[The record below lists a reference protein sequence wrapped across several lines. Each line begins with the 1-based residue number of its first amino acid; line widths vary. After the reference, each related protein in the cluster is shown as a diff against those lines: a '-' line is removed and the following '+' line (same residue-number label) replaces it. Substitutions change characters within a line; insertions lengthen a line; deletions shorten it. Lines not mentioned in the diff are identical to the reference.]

1 MKRYTIL
8 LLAAIFITGGIVG
21 CGPSEEEQRKAEQA
35 RQDSLA
41 EARQQRLEE
50 QRQDSIAR
58 ADSIKAAEEA
68 QEAEEEEEERMDVA
82 FDEDGNFAVQVEA
95 WRSRSK
101 AEEQIE
107 KWQNRG
113 FENAFVVQHGN
124 EETGDVWFRVR
135 LGRLSTQEAARN
147 LQAQIKENYGANSW
161 ISTAQ

>member
-1 MKRYTIL
+1 MKKNREKRNKPGRIPWKKFVSNAWKSSGKIV
-8 LLAAIFITGGIVG
+8 LLALTV
-21 CGPSEEEQRKAEQA
+21 
-35 RQDSLA
+35 L
-41 EARQQRLEE
+41 
-50 QRQDSIAR
+50 
-58 ADSIKAAEEA
+58 AEEA
-68 QEAEEEEEERMDVA
+68 QEAEEEEERMDVA

-95 WRSRSK
+95 WRSRRK

-124 EETGDVWFRVR
+124 EDTGDVWFRVR

>member
-8 LLAAIFITGGIVG
+8 LLAVILIIGGIVG

-35 RQDSLA
+35 RQDSL
-41 EARQQRLEE
+41 EEVRQQRLEE

-68 QEAEEEEEERMDVA
+68 QEAEEEEERMDVA

-95 WRSRSK
+95 WRSRRK

-124 EETGDVWFRVR
+124 EDTGDVWFRVR

>member
-1 MKRYTIL
+1 MKRYIIL
-8 LLAAIFITGGIVG
+8 LLAVIFITGGIVG
-21 CGPSEEEQRKAEQA
+21 CGPSEEEQQRAEQA
-35 RQDSLA
+35 RQDSLE
-41 EARQQRLEE
+41 EAHQQRLEE

-68 QEAEEEEEERMDVA
+68 KEAEEEEERMDVN
-82 FDEDGNFAVQVEA
+82 FDEDGNYAVQVEA
-95 WRSRSK
+95 WRSRRK

-113 FENAFVVQHGN
+113 FEDAFVVQHGT

-135 LGRLSTQEAARN
+135 LGRLSTQEAAQN
-147 LQAQIKENYGANSW
+147 IQSQIEENYGANSW

>member
-8 LLAAIFITGGIVG
+8 LLAVIFITGGVVG

-35 RQDSLA
+35 RQDSL
-41 EARQQRLEE
+41 EEVRQQRLEE

-68 QEAEEEEEERMDVA
+68 QEAEEEEERMDVA

-101 AEEQIE
+101 AEEQIG

>member
-8 LLAAIFITGGIVG
+8 LLAVIFITGGIIG
-21 CGPSEEEQRKAEQA
+21 CGPSEEEQQRIEQA
-35 RQDSLA
+35 RQDSLE

-68 QEAEEEEEERMDVA
+68 EEAEEEEERMDVN
-82 FDEDGNFAVQVEA
+82 FDKDGNYAVQVEA
-95 WRSRSK
+95 WRSRRK

-161 ISTAQ
+161 VSTAQ

>member
-8 LLAAIFITGGIVG
+8 LLAVIFITGGVVG
-21 CGPSEEEQRKAEQA
+21 CGPSEEEQQRAEQA
-35 RQDSLA
+35 RQDSLE

-68 QEAEEEEEERMDVA
+68 EEEEERMDVN
-82 FDEDGNFAVQVEA
+82 FDEDGNYAVQVEA
-95 WRSRSK
+95 WRSRRK

-135 LGRLSTQEAARN
+135 LGRLSTQEAAQN
-147 LQAQIKENYGANSW
+147 LQAQIEENYGASSW

>member
-8 LLAAIFITGGIVG
+8 LLAIIFITGGIVG

-35 RQDSLA
+35 RQDSL
-41 EARQQRLEE
+41 EEVRQQHLEE
-50 QRQDSIAR
+50 RQDSIAR
-58 ADSIKAAEEA
+58 ADSIKAAKKA
-68 QEAEEEEEERMDVA
+68 QEAEEEEERMDVA

-95 WRSRSK
+95 WRSRRK
-101 AEEQIE
+101 AEEQIK

-124 EETGDVWFRVR
+124 EETGDIWFRVR

-161 ISTAQ
+161 VSTAQ